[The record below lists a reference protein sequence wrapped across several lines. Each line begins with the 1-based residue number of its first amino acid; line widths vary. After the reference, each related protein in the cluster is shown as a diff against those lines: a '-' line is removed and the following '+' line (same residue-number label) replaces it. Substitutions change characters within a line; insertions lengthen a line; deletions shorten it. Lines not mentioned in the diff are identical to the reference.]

1 LIDLIVLNIGTIP
14 ATHQHTNVPAPQR
27 TACLQPMPPLNINQP
42 PQKSGC
48 KVIFLRMHRTVI
60 AVVLVLL
67 GCSTVP
73 TVAQFAPQN
82 IVKHYSLKDGL
93 SQGVV
98 NSIAEDSQSFIWVA
112 TEDGLN
118 RFDAHSFK
126 VFKYQKGNTSGISGN
141 FIQDIFKDRDGTLWV
156 SSRNG
161 LQKFDPNFEVFN
173 LYTNGLSTSN
183 GPSLNDVSCIT
194 EGSSG
199 NLWVAWYANGF
210 GSFDK
215 TTEKFTVYNSS
226 SLPSLS
232 SGQTLSLLDDSHG
245 LLWVGTQDGGLNVF
259 NVKNAR
265 VVDKVEAL
273 SDPAHL
279 PSLNVRCIAEDPKK
293 NIWIGTSRG
302 LVVYLRNLNKFV
314 NFNFNA
320 VMKERTIL
328 SLLSDANEN
337 LWIGTQG
344 SGIFRLDLRQFD
356 THRAENFTFTRLES
370 LDGYDISS
378 KSVQAF
384 YEDNHKNIWAGTH
397 GDGVYMISSEKEKF
411 ITFQK
416 LINKGSTFT
425 ATSFYGMCY
434 DREGNL
440 WLGTDGNGLYK
451 HSLSDNT
458 GTHYLADGRSGSI
471 PDNSIQSALCDS
483 KGRLWFGTYAKG
495 VFQFDRS
502 TGKFTRYRYIDKY
515 QTRTGPQDVRVI
527 MEDSKNN
534 IWVGTNRGGLCLLDP
549 ATRTY
554 ANPGT
559 FHDILRDGDVRSIAE
574 DASGNLWLGFYGDG
588 LYKFNDSTMSLTPYF
603 HRPAERNFIDSRIVF
618 SLSFDDSGRLWIGT
632 ADNGLSVYDFTTD
645 VLRNFTEEKGL
656 ANNTVYAILI
666 DKNTGWVSTNAG
678 VSKIE
683 TPSFTITNYD
693 VLDGLQPG
701 QFNAGAALFNRNG
714 GYMCFGGTEGLNV
727 FYPGLIKDVSQKS
740 KAIIT
745 GLEIFNRPV
754 SVRDTVDGK
763 VILNQVINQT
773 KEISLDYDQSV
784 ITFEFIGLNY
794 TYPEKNTYA
803 YKLEGLDTK
812 WNFVGSQRTA
822 TYRYLKPAHYEFKV
836 KVLNRGDAW
845 DNEDDNYTSL
855 DVIINPPF
863 WQTPLAYALYFI
875 TASLVVFVG
884 YKVGKKQIPLRK
896 RLKIEKAQRKHER
909 RMAMEKLTFF
919 TEISH
924 EFRTPLT
931 LILGPIEEMLS
942 KEDSQSANARKL
954 MMVHRNA
961 NKLLNLINKLL
972 DYRKVESGNVI
983 LKIRETDIIPFIEET
998 YESFKDLAA
1007 KKNIRYSFQTEVPSI
1022 KVWFDSEKLEMVLTN
1037 ILSNSFKYIGTG
1049 NEICISVSTQLSD
1062 KYPQGRIVIRIRDNG
1077 IGIPKKQLGNIFDWF
1092 YKGDNSGLMNSGIGL
1107 SLARKLVHLHKG
1119 DIFVESTE
1127 GKGSTFSVKIPLGK
1141 DHFKPDEISIVTDEP
1156 PENQPAVI
1164 PAIEGEE
1171 DGPVKRA
1178 IPSLLII
1185 EDDEEIRL
1193 FLREYFENEYKIFE
1207 AANGNDGLDMAN
1219 TYHPD
1224 LIISDIMMPGKDGIE
1239 VCQILKNNMRTSH
1252 IPIILLTAKTS
1263 MVHHKEGIE
1272 TGADAYIM
1280 KPFSPEIL
1288 ALTISN
1294 LLQSRNQLMMFYRN
1308 LFIGNGEPGAA
1319 TKDSPSPDETFLQ
1332 TVFEQLRSNLDKPD
1346 FNVAELSGVLNMS
1359 RSLVYRKI
1367 KMLTGLSPTEYIRT
1381 LRLQEAAKLLRTQKY
1396 KVFEVVYMVGFS
1408 DLKYFRQCFAKE
1420 FGISPSEYMKH
1431 PET

>member
-1 LIDLIVLNIGTIP
+1 
-14 ATHQHTNVPAPQR
+14 
-27 TACLQPMPPLNINQP
+27 MY
-42 PQKSGC
+42 
-48 KVIFLRMHRTVI
+48 RTVI
-60 AVVLVLL
+60 PAVLALL
-67 GCSTVP
+67 CCGTVP
-73 TVAQFAPQN
+73 TVAQFATQN
-82 IVKHYSLKDGL
+82 IVKHYSLNDGL
-93 SQGVV
+93 SQAVV

-112 TEDGLN
+112 TSDGLN

-126 VFKYQKGNTSGISGN
+126 VFKHQKGNTSGISGN
-141 FIQDIFKDRDGTLWV
+141 FIQAILKDKDGTLWI
-156 SSRNG
+156 SSREG
-161 LQKFDPNFEVFN
+161 LQKFDPNFEIFK
-173 LYTNGLSTSN
+173 LYTNGLSIPN

-194 EGSSG
+194 EGSSN
-199 NLWVAWYANGF
+199 NLWVTWYAHGF

-215 TTEKFTVYNSS
+215 TTEKFTVYNWS

-232 SGQTLSLLDDSHG
+232 SGQTLSILDDSHG
-245 LLWVGTQDGGLNVF
+245 LLWVGTQNGGLHVF
-259 NVKNAR
+259 NIKNGQ
-265 VVDKVEAL
+265 VVSKAEAL
-273 SDPAHL
+273 SDPANV
-279 PSLNVRCIAEDPKK
+279 PSLNIRCIVQDRNK

-302 LVVYLRNLNKFV
+302 LVVYLRNQNKFV

-320 VMKERTIL
+320 VIKEKTIL
-328 SLLSDANEN
+328 SLLPDVNEN

-344 SGIFRLDLRQFD
+344 NGIFRLDLRQFD
-356 THRAENFTFTRLES
+356 THRSENFTFTHLES
-370 LDGYDISS
+370 LAGYDISN
-378 KSVQAF
+378 KTVQSF
-384 YEDNHKNIWAGTH
+384 YEDDHKNIWAGTH

-411 ITFQK
+411 IKYQK

-434 DREGNL
+434 DPEGNL

-451 HSLSDNT
+451 RGLSDNT
-458 GTHYLADGRSGSI
+458 DTHFFSDGRKGSI
-471 PDNSIQSALCDS
+471 TDNAIQSALCDS
-483 KGRLWFGTYAKG
+483 RGRLWFGTYAQG
-495 VFQFDRS
+495 LFQFDRS
-502 TGKFTRYRYIDKY
+502 TGTFTRYQYRDKY
-515 QTRTGPQDVRVI
+515 PKRTGPQDVRVI
-527 MEDSKNN
+527 MEDSKHT
-534 IWVGTNRGGLCLLDP
+534 IWVGTNRGGLCRIDP
-549 ATRTY
+549 ATKTY
-554 ANPGT
+554 ANPNT
-559 FHDILRDGDVRSIAE
+559 FHGILRDGDVRSMAE
-574 DASGNLWLGFYGDG
+574 DTSGNLWLGFYGDG
-588 LYKFNDSTMSLTPYF
+588 LYKFNDSTKSLTPYF
-603 HRPAERNFIDSRIVF
+603 HTPAGRNFIDSRIVY
-618 SLSFDDSGRLWIGT
+618 SVNFDDSGRLWIGS
-632 ADNGLSVYDFTTD
+632 ADNGLYVYDFNTD

-666 DKNTGWVSTNAG
+666 DKNTGWVSTNSG

-701 QFNAGAALFNRNG
+701 QFNAGAALFNKNS

-727 FYPGLIKDVSQKS
+727 FYPEQIKDVAQKP

-754 SVRDTVDGK
+754 SVRDTIDGK
-763 VILNQVINQT
+763 VILDQVINRT
-773 KEISLDYDQSV
+773 KEISLDHDQAV

-794 TYPEKNTYA
+794 SYPEKNNYA
-803 YKLEGLDTK
+803 YKLEGLDNT
-812 WNFVGSQRTA
+812 WNFVGGQRSA
-822 TYRYLKPAHYEFKV
+822 TYRYLKPGQYEFKV
-836 KVLNRGDAW
+836 KVLNHGDAW
-845 DNEDDNYTSL
+845 DNEDDEYASL
-855 DVIINPPF
+855 EVIINPPF
-863 WQTPLAYALYFI
+863 WQTPQAYMLYFI
-875 TASLVVFVG
+875 AAALLGFVG
-884 YKVGKKQIPLRK
+884 YKVGKKQLPLRK

-931 LILGPIEEMLS
+931 LIIGPIEEMLS
-942 KEDSQSANARKL
+942 KEDSQSPTARKL
-954 MMVHRNA
+954 IMVHRNA

-1007 KKNIRYSFQTEVPSI
+1007 KKNIRYNFQTEVPSV
-1022 KVWFDSEKLEMVLTN
+1022 KVWFDSEKLEMILTN

-1049 NEICISVSTQLSD
+1049 NEIGLFVSTQLSD
-1062 KYPQGRIVIRIRDNG
+1062 KYPHGRVCIRVKDNG
-1077 IGIPKKQLGNIFDWF
+1077 IGIPKKHLGSIFDWF

-1119 DIFVESTE
+1119 EIYVESTE

-1141 DHFKPDEISIVTDEP
+1141 DHFKPDEITIVTDEP
-1156 PENQPAVI
+1156 SENNAALMSA
-1164 PAIEGEE
+1164 AIDSDD

-1207 AANGNDGLDMAN
+1207 AANGDDGLDMAN

-1239 VCQILKNNMRTSH
+1239 VCQILKSHMRTSH

-1263 MVHHKEGIE
+1263 MVHHKQGIE
-1272 TGADAYIM
+1272 TGADAYIT
-1280 KPFSPEIL
+1280 KPFSPDIL
-1288 ALTISN
+1288 ALTIGN

-1308 LFIGNGEPGAA
+1308 LFVGNGGGSA
-1319 TKDSPSPDETFLQ
+1319 TGNDLVSPDEAFLK
-1332 TVFEQLRSNLDKPD
+1332 TVFEQLSSNLDKPD
-1346 FNVAELSGVLNMS
+1346 FNVAELSGMLSMS
-1359 RSLVYRKI
+1359 RSLVYKKI
-1367 KMLTGLSPTEYIRT
+1367 KMLTGLSPTEYIRS
-1381 LRLQEAAKLLRTQKY
+1381 LRLQEAAKLLRSHKY

-1408 DLKYFRQCFAKE
+1408 DLKYFRQSFAKE
-1420 FGISPSEYMKH
+1420 FGVSPSEYMKNPDVH
-1431 PET
+1431 QQKE

>member
-1 LIDLIVLNIGTIP
+1 MYRPVIQAVL
-14 ATHQHTNVPAPQR
+14 A
-27 TACLQPMPPLNINQP
+27 
-42 PQKSGC
+42 
-48 KVIFLRMHRTVI
+48 
-60 AVVLVLL
+60 LL
-67 GCSTVP
+67 CCSTVP
-73 TVAQFAPQN
+73 AVAQFATQN
-82 IVKHYSLKDGL
+82 VVKHYSLNDGL
-93 SQGVV
+93 SQAVV

-112 TEDGLN
+112 TSDGLN
-118 RFDAHSFK
+118 RFDAHNFK
-126 VFKYQKGNTSGISGN
+126 VFKHQKGNTNGISGN
-141 FIQDIFKDRDGTLWV
+141 FIQSIFKDRDGTLWV
-156 SSRNG
+156 SSREG
-161 LQKFDPNFEVFN
+161 LQKFDPNFEVFK
-173 LYTNGLSTSN
+173 LYTNGLTIPN
-183 GPSLNDVSCIT
+183 GPSLNDVSCIA
-194 EGSSG
+194 EGSSK
-199 NLWVAWYANGF
+199 NLWVSWYAHGF

-215 TTEKFTVYNSS
+215 TTETFTVYNWS

-232 SGQTLSLLDDSHG
+232 TGQTLSLLDDSHG
-245 LLWVGTQDGGLNVF
+245 LLWVGTQNGGLNVF
-259 NVKNAR
+259 NVKNGR
-265 VVDKVEAL
+265 VVDKAEAL
-273 SDPAHL
+273 SDPANV
-279 PSLNVRCIAEDPKK
+279 PSLNIRCIVQDGKK

-302 LVVYLRNLNKFV
+302 LVVYLRNQNKFV

-320 VMKERTIL
+320 VIKEKTIL
-328 SLLSDANEN
+328 SLLPDANEN

-344 SGIFRLDLRQFD
+344 NGIFRLDLRQFD
-356 THRAENFTFTRLES
+356 THRVENFTFTQLEN
-370 LDGYDISS
+370 LAGYDISS
-378 KSVQAF
+378 KTVQSF
-384 YEDNHKNIWAGTH
+384 YEDDHKNIWVGTH

-411 ITFQK
+411 IKFQK
-416 LINKGSTFT
+416 LINKGATFT

-434 DREGNL
+434 DPEGNL

-451 HSLSDNT
+451 RGLSDNSD
-458 GTHYLADGRSGSI
+458 THFFSDGRKGSI
-471 PDNSIQSALCDS
+471 TDNAIQVAMCDS

-495 VFQFDRS
+495 LFQFDRS
-502 TGKFTRYRYIDKY
+502 TGTFTQYQYRDKSPK
-515 QTRTGPQDVRVI
+515 RTGPQDVRVI

-534 IWVGTNRGGLCLLDP
+534 IWVGTNRGGLCRVDP

-554 ANPGT
+554 ANPGD
-559 FHDILRDGDVRSIAE
+559 FHGILRDGDVRSITE
-574 DASGNLWLGFYGDG
+574 DTSGNLWLGFYGDG
-588 LYKFNDSTMSLTPYF
+588 LYKFNDSTLSLTAYF
-603 HRPAERNFIDSRIVF
+603 HTPAERNFIDSRIIF
-618 SLSFDDSGRLWIGT
+618 SLSFDDSGQLWIGT
-632 ADNGLSVYDFTTD
+632 ADNGLFVYDFNTD

-666 DKNTGWVSTNAG
+666 DKNTGWVSTNSG

-701 QFNAGAALFNRNG
+701 QFNAGAALFNKNG

-727 FYPGLIKDVSQKS
+727 FYPALIKDVAEKP

-754 SVRDTVDGK
+754 SVRDTLDGK
-763 VILNQVINQT
+763 VILDQVINRT
-773 KEISLDYDQSV
+773 KELSLDHDQAV

-794 TYPEKNTYA
+794 TYPEKNSYA
-803 YKLEGLDTK
+803 YKLEGLDNK
-812 WNFVGSQRTA
+812 WNFVGSQRSA
-822 TYRYLKPAHYEFKV
+822 TYRYLKPGQYEFKV

-845 DNEDDNYTSL
+845 DNEDDDYTSL
-855 DVIINPPF
+855 AVIINPPF
-863 WQTPLAYALYFI
+863 WQTPLAYVLYFI
-875 TASLVVFVG
+875 TVSLLGFVV

-931 LILGPIEEMLS
+931 LIMGPIEEMLS
-942 KEDSQSANARKL
+942 KEDSQSATARKL
-954 MMVHRNA
+954 VMVHRNA

-972 DYRKVESGNVI
+972 DYRKIESGNVI

-1007 KKNIRYSFQTEVPSI
+1007 KKNIQYNFHTEVPSV
-1022 KVWFDSEKLEMVLTN
+1022 KVWFDSEKLEMILTN

-1049 NEICISVSTQLSD
+1049 NEIGLFVSTQISD
-1062 KYPQGRIVIRIRDNG
+1062 KYPQGRICIRIKDNG
-1077 IGIPKKQLGNIFDWF
+1077 IGIPKKHLGSIFDWF

-1119 DIFVESTE
+1119 DIYVESIE

-1141 DHFKPDEISIVTDEP
+1141 DHFKPDEITIVTDELS
-1156 PENQPAVI
+1156 ENNASVI
-1164 PAIEGEE
+1164 PAAIDSDV

-1239 VCQILKNNMRTSH
+1239 VCQILKNHVRTSH

-1272 TGADAYIM
+1272 TGADAYIT

-1288 ALTISN
+1288 ALTINN

-1308 LFIGNGEPGAA
+1308 LFVGNGGTGA
-1319 TKDSPSPDETFLQ
+1319 TGNDPVSPDQTFLK

-1359 RSLVYRKI
+1359 RSLVYKKI
-1367 KMLTGLSPTEYIRT
+1367 KMLTGLSPTEYIRS
-1381 LRLQEAAKLLRTQKY
+1381 LRLQEAAKLLRSQKY

-1408 DLKYFRQCFAKE
+1408 DLKYFRQSFAKE
-1420 FGISPSEYMKH
+1420 FGVSPSEYMKH
-1431 PET
+1431 PDVHQQKE